1 MALDRDTPLDGPD
14 RGKGIIHTVLR
25 GIVWISDAAA
35 WLIVPILALV
45 FLGVALSMAKVGT
58 IMRWETDI
66 FLFGSK
72 LTLASLGDIQ
82 WHLFGIML
90 MLTMAGAIVSD
101 KHVRVDFLRQHMS
114 DRTKTIV
121 DILGHVLFL
130 LPLCAIVTY
139 HGYDFALRSYVMG
152 EGSNYDGLYDRFVIK
167 AFIPIGFFLMLLA
180 GLGLALLGIRTLVSA
195 FRGQSD
201 D

>member
-1 MALDRDTPLDGPD
+1 LALDRDTSSDGPEH
-14 RGKGIIHTVLR
+14 GNGIIHTVLR
-25 GIVWISDAAA
+25 GIVWISGAAA
-35 WLIVPILALV
+35 WLIVPILVLV
-45 FLGVALSMAKVGT
+45 FLGVSLSMAKVGT
-58 IMRWETDI
+58 IFQWEDDI

-90 MLTMAGAIVSD
+90 MFTMAGAIVSD
-101 KHVRVDFLRQHMS
+101 KHVRVDFLRQHMR

-121 DILGHVLFL
+121 DVLGHLFFL

-139 HGYDFALRSYVMG
+139 HGYDFALRSFVMG

-180 GLGLALLGIRTLVSA
+180 GVGLALLGFRKLVSA
-195 FRGQSD
+195 GRGQSD